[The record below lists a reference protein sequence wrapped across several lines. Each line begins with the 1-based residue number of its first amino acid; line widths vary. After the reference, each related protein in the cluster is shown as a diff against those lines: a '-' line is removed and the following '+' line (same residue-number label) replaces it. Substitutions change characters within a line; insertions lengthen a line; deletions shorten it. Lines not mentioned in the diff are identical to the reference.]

1 MCVEILRLLADRDQS
16 IISRLAWRIRNR
28 IGRLRK
34 RRASQGTTRARRCQV
49 STIYREVTTMEDL
62 PNGPT
67 SGLRPETPTDT
78 RQDNNNPILSVENLL
93 EMSPLINDIDL
104 VGRACRHLFM
114 SHLKNQPSVHDLFF
128 PDQTRDLN
136 EDRIDP
142 SWFDFDEFAALFACQ
157 AIKNSKDPYK
167 IYTLIDD
174 AKVEE
179 MLADCYAG
187 PLWKKIGNL

>member
-1 MCVEILRLLADRDQS
+1 
-16 IISRLAWRIRNR
+16 
-28 IGRLRK
+28 
-34 RRASQGTTRARRCQV
+34 
-49 STIYREVTTMEDL
+49 MEDL

-157 AIKNSKDPYK
+157 AIKNTKDPYK

-187 PLWKKIGNL
+187 PLWKKIGNSWTKTKCHHDVNFATGYRRLSLLAAYKSTSSGNWS